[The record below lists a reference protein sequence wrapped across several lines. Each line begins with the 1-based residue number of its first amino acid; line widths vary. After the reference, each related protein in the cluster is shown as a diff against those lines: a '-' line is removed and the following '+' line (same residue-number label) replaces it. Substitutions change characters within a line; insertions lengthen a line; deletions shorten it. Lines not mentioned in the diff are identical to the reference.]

1 MIRGQRSQ
9 WRPQPVAVE
18 VKACGFLE
26 RAPLAAAGPRLA
38 SAFHFEGI
46 DYGQRRSTCPPGS
59 HDHGDES
66 HPADWHCYRGPVQ
79 LAQVPGRPGPRGG
92 HRRRWPRGSATAGL
106 ALACAVCV
114 PAITWTVASLAATW
128 WVYDHRRVYELLTT
142 GLADAGNWAVVHA
155 GFDESGPALGNAIGR
170 PPTAVAEIAVRP
182 GPTLR
187 RARRRNQRAV
197 AGVPV
202 NDLALGAGSLDS
214 IFVTF
219 AAHEV
224 RDLADQQALFSSLR
238 QALRPGGRLII
249 TEHPRDA
256 ANVAVYGPGA
266 LHFQPL
272 ATWHARAA
280 EAGLSAE
287 SRRRITP
294 FVQRVVY
301 QR

>member
-1 MIRGQRSQ
+1 MTTATRAIRLTGTATVVRFN
-9 WRPQPVAVE
+9 WPKYLGVLALV
-18 VKACGFLE
+18 
-26 RAPLAAAGPRLA
+26 AAAGA
-38 SAFHFEGI
+38 
-46 DYGQRRSTCPPGS
+46 
-59 HDHGDES
+59 
-66 HPADWHCYRGPVQ
+66 
-79 LAQVPGRPGPRGG
+79 
-92 HRRRWPRGSATAGL
+92 AGL
-106 ALACAVCV
+106 AGAPRPACALACVVCV
-114 PAITWTVASLAATW
+114 PAVTWTVASLAATW
-128 WVYDHRRVYELLTT
+128 WVYDHRRVYELLTV
-142 GLADAGNWAVVHA
+142 GLADAGDWAVVHA
-155 GFDESGPALGNAIGR
+155 GFDESVPALCSAIGC
-170 PPTAVAEIAVRP
+170 PPAAVAEIAVRP

-202 NDLALGAGSLDS
+202 NDLRLGAGSLDS
-214 IFVTF
+214 VFVTF

-224 RDLADQQALFSSLR
+224 RNLDDQQALFSSLR
-238 QALRPGGRLII
+238 RALRPGGRLII

-287 SRRRITP
+287 SRLHITP